1 MLRLSWRRHGRGTRL
16 RTFTPSAN
24 VENLTL
30 TGAAATDD
38 IGNAKANV
46 ITGIG
51 IESILSGFCRH

>member
-1 MLRLSWRRHGRGTRL
+1 
-16 RTFTPSAN
+16 
-24 VENLTL
+24 L